1 MILEIAKHE
10 LRRQFRDGRSITLL
24 IIMTIILIA
33 AILLSYGD
41 YKLVKHQYQ
50 ENLEQARFNW
60 ESQTEKDPHDAAHDG
75 TYVIKPMYSLAMLD
89 RGIQQYSGQVVHLG
103 AHERKQSNIS
113 AAKDMTGMFRFGQM
127 TPNFVLQY
135 LFPLLLIFLGYN
147 AFTEE
152 KERQTIRLLFAQ
164 GTSVRKLALGKW
176 LALTTQMILLSLL
189 FILFV
194 AISFMILKNE
204 KAVTLIEYLAF
215 FGAYFVYFLI
225 FINLI
230 LLISA
235 KAKTSGIS
243 LTVSLALWIFITL
256 IVPKLSTNMAG
267 KWHSFPSLQT
277 FVENVNSDRQSGLN
291 GHNFWN
297 EAAQDFKK
305 KVLEEY
311 SVETIEELPISYGGL
326 LLAEGE
332 KYESEIYTKHF
343 NLLRNQYDKQRNTYR
358 SFGTLSP
365 FLSVKFVSMALARSD
380 YSFQWN
386 FEDQAEKYRVTF
398 NTALNMNIAENAKG
412 VEGYKAGSE
421 LWESIPQFNYQ
432 WQTTKDILTDHI
444 IEYLILIAW
453 VVVSFGVMLLAVS
466 KIKIV

>member
-10 LRRQFRDGRSITLL
+10 LRRQYRDGRSITLL
-24 IIMTIILIA
+24 IIMTLILVVA
-33 AILLSYGD
+33 VLLSFRD
-41 YKLVKHQYQ
+41 YKLVQHQYK
-50 ENLEQARFNW
+50 ENLEQARINW
-60 ESQTEKDPHDAAHDG
+60 DNQAEKDPHNAAHDG
-75 TYVIKPMYSLAMLD
+75 TYVIKPLHSLTMLD
-89 RGIQQYSGQVVHLG
+89 RGIQQYSGQVIHLG
-103 AHERKQSNIS
+103 AHERKQSSLS
-113 AAKDMTGMFRFGQM
+113 AAKDKTGMFRFGQM

-164 GTSVRKLALGKW
+164 GTPIRKLALGKW

-189 FILFV
+189 FICIV
-194 AISFMILKNE
+194 ALSYLILKNE
-204 KAVTLIEYLAF
+204 QAITLSEWFAF
-215 FGAYFVYFLI
+215 FGAYFVYFLV

-230 LLISA
+230 LLVSA

-243 LTVSLALWIFITL
+243 LTASLALWIVITL

-267 KWHSFPSLQT
+267 KWHAFPTLQT
-277 FVENVNSDRQSGLN
+277 FVENVNTDRQSGLN

-311 SVETIEELPISYGGL
+311 GVKTIEELPVNYSGL

-343 NLLRNQYDKQRNTYR
+343 DLLRNQYDKQRNIYR

-365 FLSVKFVSMALARSD
+365 FLSVKFISMALARSD
-380 YSFQWN
+380 YGFQWH
-386 FEDQAEKYRVTF
+386 FEDQAEKYRITL
-398 NTALNMNIAENAKG
+398 NTALNMNIAENSKG
-412 VEGYKAGSE
+412 VKNYKAGSK
-421 LWESIPQFNYQ
+421 LWESIPHFNYQ
-432 WQTTKDILTDHI
+432 WQPTKDILTDHTA
-444 IEYLILIAW
+444 EYLILIAW
-453 VVVSFGVMLLAVS
+453 IVISFGAMLLTVS